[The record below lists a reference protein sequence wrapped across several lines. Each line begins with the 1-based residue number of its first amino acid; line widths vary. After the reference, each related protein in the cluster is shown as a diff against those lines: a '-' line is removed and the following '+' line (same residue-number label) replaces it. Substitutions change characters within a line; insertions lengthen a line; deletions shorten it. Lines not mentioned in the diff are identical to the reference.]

1 MNSESYL
8 ESNEG
13 KLEESEAIELEI
25 LSEFGY

>member
-13 KLEESEAIELEI
+13 KLEEIEVIELEI
-25 LSEFGY
+25 LNEFGY

>member
-13 KLEESEAIELEI
+13 KLEETEIIELEI

>member
-13 KLEESEAIELEI
+13 KLEENEVIELEI